1 MTVEKAEY
9 DLSDTEL
16 TTLSGNIPAQ
26 KGSYVIAFYLPEE
39 QIIRVGR
46 LGEYLFQP
54 GFFLYTGSAKGSG
67 GLKSRLKHH
76 MSCQNKCHW
85 HLDYLRPEM
94 QLVGIWYTTNTGVF
108 EHAWADI
115 LSQWK
120 GVQAPVTGLGASDC
134 KCHTHFFH
142 FRRLPA
148 IRTFRQKNRQLIVEP
163 PDIKEVRR
171 TQQPFPVLPAKLRSG
186 LQR

>member
-1 MTVEKAEY
+1 MTSEKTES

-16 TTLSGNIPAQ
+16 TALVGNIPAR
-26 KGSYVIAFYLPEE
+26 KGSYVIAFYLSEE
-39 QIIRVGR
+39 RTISVGK
-46 LGEYLFQP
+46 LGEYRFQP

-76 MSCQNKCHW
+76 MICQNKRHW

-94 QLVGIWYTTNTGVF
+94 QLVCIWYTANTGVF
-108 EHAWADI
+108 EHVWADI

-120 GVQAPVTGLGASDC
+120 GAQAPVSGLGASDC

-142 FRRLPA
+142 FKRLPS
-148 IRTFRQKNRQLIVEP
+148 IKTFRQKNRQLTVEP
-163 PDIKEVRR
+163 PEIREVRR
-171 TQQPFPVLPAKLRSG
+171 TLQPFPVLPAELQSG
-186 LQR
+186 LRR